1 MGSKTKKTKRTQET
15 KLPSWVTGASQK
27 AVGMGERI
35 ADREYQGFTGDR
47 VAGLSENEMMASD
60 VARTGFGAS
69 QDFFGRGAAALDNQ
83 QSWTQADR
91 AAFMNPYIE
100 TVVNKQLRDT
110 GRSFDQK
117 RAGLERTSSMRSAF
131 GGGRQTMLESGLDRD
146 HLETVGD
153 ISGAGYASA
162 YDRAMDQFNQE
173 QQRNI
178 GTAAAF
184 GSLGS
189 GAAGAAGA
197 QVGALS
203 QTGRTEREV
212 DQLGK
217 DFDYGQFIEQRDWDV
232 NNLEPLLRSIQMAKH
247 GQTTTDNTTQKTS
260 GGGLSSL
267 VGMAAVAGGA
277 VLGGPAGVAL
287 ATKLGM
293 SAGTMGAIATGVG
306 AVGKAAMSDG
316 GDG

>member
-1 MGSKTKKTKRTQET
+1 MGSKTKKTKT
-15 KLPSWVTGASQK
+15 KTELPSWVTDASRSAIAK
-27 AVGMGERI
+27 GEAI
-35 ADREYQGFTGDR
+35 SNREYQGFTGDR
-47 VAGLSENEMMASD
+47 VAGLSENEEMASD
-60 VARTGFGAS
+60 VARTGFGGA
-69 QDFFGRGAAALDNQ
+69 QDFFRQGGEALGNQ

-91 AAFMNPYIE
+91 NAFMNPYIE

-131 GGGRQTMLESGLDRD
+131 GGGRQTMLESNLDRD

-162 YDRAMDQFNQE
+162 YDKAMDQFNQE

-189 GAAGAAGA
+189 GTAGAAGA
-197 QVGALS
+197 QVGALAS
-203 QTGRTEREV
+203 TGQTEREV

-217 DFDYGQFIEQRDWDV
+217 DFDYMQFIEQRDWDV
-232 NNLEPLLRSIQMAKH
+232 NNLEPLLRSIQAAKH
-247 GQTTTDNTTQKTS
+247 GQTSSTKEKTS
-260 GGGLSSL
+260 GGGLTQIA
-267 VGMAAVAGGA
+267 GMAAVVGGFMTGNPALIAAGGQMA
-277 VLGGPAGVAL
+277 GG
-287 ATKLGM
+287 
-293 SAGTMGAIATGVG
+293 
-306 AVGKAAMSDG
+306 G
-316 GDG
+316 G